1 MTATMPHIR
10 PLTAADRSWVVDFLR
25 EEWGTTTQA
34 YGGRLHHVDRHPG
47 FVALQGDRPVGL
59 LTYRIDGDECEISS
73 LKSPV
78 EGVGAGSALVAAASK
93 AAKTAGCGCLRVFTT
108 NDNKRAL
115 DFYEKR
121 GFVVVAVHR
130 NAVRAARRLK
140 PKIPLVGIDGI
151 PIRDEIELEMLLGE
165 QADLRVTREGEG
177 RAATDRH
184 RQTQI

>member
-1 MTATMPHIR
+1 MNALHIR
-10 PLTAADRSWVVDFLR
+10 PLTTAHRAWVVDFLR
-25 EEWGTTTQA
+25 KEWGSTTQA
-34 YGGRLHHVDRHPG
+34 YGGRLHHVNRHRG
-47 FVALQGDRPVGL
+47 FVALQGDRPIGL
-59 LTYRIDGDECEISS
+59 LTYRLKRREWEITS
-73 LKSPV
+73 LRSV
-78 EGVGAGSALVAAASK
+78 AEGEGIGSALMAAARD
-93 AAKTAGCGCLRVFTT
+93 AAKGAGCISLRVFTT